1 MEKSAHQQ
9 GSTDRTPLQGVDE
22 QVHSRRQ
29 SLRQPAIPASVG
41 GYEILKNI
49 GEGSYGTVWLAR
61 ERKTGKQVAIK
72 FFTNRRGL
80 DWSLLTREVEKLAVL
95 DASRDVVRLLDV
107 GIDHDPPYFV
117 MEYLPHRSVSN
128 LLEEGP
134 LSVSQALEITTAV
147 ARALVHAH
155 SAGILHCDIKPGN
168 VLLDRG
174 NQARLGDFGQSR
186 LATDLGA
193 TFGTF
198 YYMAPEQAVRNA
210 VPDVR
215 WDVYALGALLYH
227 MLTGTPPYRTEETE
241 KKLQAAGTLDERL
254 AAYHEVIAESP
265 FPSEHRNNTSVDPSL
280 AEIIDRCLQVDPSQ
294 RISSP
299 QMVLDLLHQREVNR
313 ARRPL
318 IWLGFLGPIL
328 LLLLIFWIGHRV
340 IQESVAQAEQH
351 LSQRALKGDMAMAS
365 LLASGIQQ
373 ELQERLSELERLG
386 RRLAVN
392 YNGMTPDDPGFMGFR
407 TDYADILERWRE
419 DSDVRL
425 REQKRTPDE
434 SFFLTDRDGIQIFRS
449 PWTESIGES
458 FSYRDY
464 FHGQGREIPLSE
476 VIGRINPRTSPGI
489 SRAFRSSN
497 TGRFMVAIAA
507 PVWNMENTEVIGVLA
522 RTIHI
527 SDLLT
532 QWEDRIDNRKAGA
545 VPDAPRDR
553 QLTLVD
559 MREDPPLILDHPW
572 LQTNLQSGGATDV
585 SLKSSLRLSTDE
597 ELVLR
602 QAVRSGE
609 GISNYHDPMTD
620 IDPAYDGQWLAAA
633 ALSAGLDWI
642 AIVQERLDDAVQPMN
657 DLYWIFIRYG
667 LLLLL
672 SFAVILVVLWW
683 LIQRAAA
690 RM

>member
-1 MEKSAHQQ
+1 MENSAHLQS
-9 GSTDRTPLQGVDE
+9 STERTPVQGVDE

-29 SLRQPAIPASVG
+29 SLRQPAIPSSVG

-117 MEYLPHRSVSN
+117 MEYLPHRSVAN

-134 LSVSQALEITTAV
+134 IPVSQALEITTAI

-186 LATDLGA
+186 LTTDQGT

-210 VPDVR
+210 IPDVR

-227 MLTGTPPYRTEETE
+227 MVTGTPPYRTEETE
-241 KKLQAAGTLDERL
+241 KRLQAAKTLDERL
-254 AAYHEVIAESP
+254 AIYHEVIRESSP
-265 FPSEHRNNTSVDPSL
+265 PSEHRNNTNVDPPL
-280 AEIIDRCLQVDPSQ
+280 AEIIDRCLQVDPAL

-340 IQESVAQAEQH
+340 IHESVAQAERH

-392 YNGMTPDDPGFMGFR
+392 YNGMTPDDPGFLGFR
-407 TDYADILERWRE
+407 SDYAEILDRWRE
-419 DSDVRL
+419 ESDARL
-425 REQKRTPDE
+425 RDQKRTPDE
-434 SFFLTDRDGIQIFRS
+434 SFFLTDRDGVQIFRS
-449 PWTESIGES
+449 PWTESVGES

-476 VIGRINPRTSPGI
+476 VVERIPPRTTSGI

-507 PVWNMENTEVIGVLA
+507 PVWNVENTEVIGVLA

-532 QWEDRIDNRKAGA
+532 QWEERIDGPKTGN
-545 VPDAPRDR
+545 VPADQRDR
-553 QLTLVD
+553 QLMLID

-572 LQTNLQSGGATDV
+572 LQTHTKNGGSAEV
-585 SLKSSLRLSTDE
+585 SLKSSLRLTTDE
-597 ELVLR
+597 ELLLR
-602 QAVRSGE
+602 QTVRQGE
-609 GISNYHDPMTD
+609 GIPDFHDPLAD
-620 IDPAYDGQWLAAA
+620 VDPTYSGQWLAAP
-633 ALSAGLDWI
+633 ALAPGLDWI
-642 AIVQERLDDAVQPMN
+642 AIVQERLEDAVQPMD

-667 LLLLL
+667 LILLL
-672 SFAVILVVLWW
+672 SFSVILVLLWW
-683 LIQRAAA
+683 LIQRASA